1 MIEKR
6 RYSYTVLPREV
17 DSSKRATIMTLGDYI
32 LHTAG
37 EDADH
42 NGFGVEKLQQ
52 SNMTWVLS
60 RIAIEVARFPVQYEK
75 YSIETWI
82 EDVGRLMTT
91 RNFIIRD
98 SEGLVIGCASTYWAM
113 IDFTTRLPLDLRTNI
128 DYANAANPEPCPI
141 AKPAKVPA
149 VKGSVVER
157 HKVKYSDIDFNC
169 HANSMKYVEWMI
181 DTLPFETLTNKKL
194 SRFDIN
200 FIHETRYG
208 EEVDIAAEHI
218 GNIDRFELR
227 RNDGTAVCRA
237 QFVWDGDVNFDL

>member
-37 EDADH
+37 EDADR

-60 RIAIEVARFPVQYEK
+60 RIAIEMKRFPVQHENYT
-75 YSIETWI
+75 IETWI
-82 EDVGRLMTT
+82 ENVGRLMTT

-98 SEGLVIGCASTYWAM
+98 ADGKVIGCASTYWAM
-113 IDFTTRLPLDLRTNI
+113 IDFTTRQPLDLRKNI
-128 DYANAANPEPCPI
+128 EYADAANPEPCPI
-141 AKPAKVPA
+141 DKPIKVPT
-149 VKGSVVER
+149 VCGNIVER

-181 DTLPFETLTNKKL
+181 DILPFDKLTNKKL

-200 FIHETRYG
+200 FIHETRFG
-208 EEVDIAAEHI
+208 EEVDIVLEQVE
-218 GNIDRFELR
+218 NIDRFELKR
-227 RNDGTAVCRA
+227 SDGTAVCRA
-237 QFVWDGDVNFDL
+237 QFVWNNEA